1 MCVCVCARM
10 HAYMRAC
17 IRVEFCALYKVS
29 IIFFSYIAKFS
40 IPQINAHVGSNKYS
54 LVMTNSA
61 LP

>member
-1 MCVCVCARM
+1 MCVCVCVCVCV
-10 HAYMRAC
+10 HAC
-17 IRVEFCALYKVS
+17 VRVEFCALYKVS

-40 IPQINAHVGSNKYS
+40 IPQINAHIGSNKYS